1 MSHHINDQIKEAILE
16 EVESMTVGDFQN
28 AIDKF
33 GIVGNTAIDE
43 MVDNLVEHLFEQR
56 SI

>member
-28 AIDKF
+28 AVDKF
-33 GIVGNTAIDE
+33 GIGGTTAVDE
-43 MVDNLVEHLFEQR
+43 LVDNLGEHLFEQR